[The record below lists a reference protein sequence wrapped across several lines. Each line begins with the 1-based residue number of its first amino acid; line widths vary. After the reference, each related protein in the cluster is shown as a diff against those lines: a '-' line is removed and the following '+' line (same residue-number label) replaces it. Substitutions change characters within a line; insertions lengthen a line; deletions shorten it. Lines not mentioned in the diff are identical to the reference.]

1 MDLYHSGLTQDDLN
15 DLIIKYKIPC
25 DLYPRLPFEEFVM
38 SELSNDAIGVLV
50 LSGLSRVWKSRVC
63 DPVLQVLMEML
74 WAFMI
79 FSAFMSGPVL
89 RILLWVLLVL
99 RFLPRLKL
107 LRNERP
113 LLQVSPKAMFPSAL
127 GPSTRDSR
135 GKGIMVDDDVAPF
148 AGASRPRPSSGSVPL
163 FRDVS
168 GDVIYADFFS
178 FSAGPYYAAYPEG
191 GVTGNYEFTRKEWD
205 APYRPT
211 FGVLTKEVFKDP
223 IVCKTVLDQFP
234 TLGEMVRVE
243 TLSENQLTAKMSVL
257 HCMMMSHVGELLA
270 RYCGY
275 LQSHHEYV

>member
-1 MDLYHSGLTQDDLN
+1 
-15 DLIIKYKIPC
+15 
-25 DLYPRLPFEEFVM
+25 
-38 SELSNDAIGVLV
+38 
-50 LSGLSRVWKSRVC
+50 
-63 DPVLQVLMEML
+63 
-74 WAFMI
+74 
-79 FSAFMSGPVL
+79 
-89 RILLWVLLVL
+89 
-99 RFLPRLKL
+99 PRLKL

-127 GPSTRDSR
+127 
-135 GKGIMVDDDVAPF
+135 
-148 AGASRPRPSSGSVPL
+148 
-163 FRDVS
+163 
-168 GDVIYADFFS
+168 DFFS

-275 LQSHHEYV
+275 LQSHHEVSAKWKERKKKIKSLTKSLDQLNVEVARLSTALNQATILEAEKDEEILWLKATPLEFASFFRGQF